1 MSDTV
6 SDTED
11 DGTMN
16 QVGTLELSL
25 GKQVLTSNGIQS
37 KVNFLFYLIG

>member
-1 MSDTV
+1 M

-16 QVGTLELSL
+16 QVGTWEMSL
-25 GKQVLTSNGIQS
+25 GKQVLTSNSIQS
-37 KVNFLFYLIG
+37 RVNFLFYLIG